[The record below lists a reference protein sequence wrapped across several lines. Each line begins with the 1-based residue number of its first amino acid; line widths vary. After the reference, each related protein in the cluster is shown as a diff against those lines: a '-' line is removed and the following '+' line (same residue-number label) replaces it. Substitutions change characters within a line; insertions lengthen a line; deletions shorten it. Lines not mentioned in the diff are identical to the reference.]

1 VETVSL
7 VRMPTEEIA
16 DRRRLFELFTEIK
29 AEALALSDKKL
40 SIKQN
45 EVIDLWSKM
54 VRILFALHR
63 ADVPVSAPAVLD
75 VLGHRGVESPGPC
88 RHGA

>member
-54 VRILFALHR
+54 VRTLFALHR
-63 ADVPVSAPAVLD
+63 ADVPVSAPALLD
-75 VLGHRGVESPGPC
+75 VLGPCRVESPGPC